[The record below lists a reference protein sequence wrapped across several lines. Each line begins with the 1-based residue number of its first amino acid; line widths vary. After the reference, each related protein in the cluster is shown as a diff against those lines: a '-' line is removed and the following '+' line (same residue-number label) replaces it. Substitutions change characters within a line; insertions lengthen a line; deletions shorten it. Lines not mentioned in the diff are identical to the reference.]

1 MKYGIDIENRYLR
14 NKIAKKLREEDHV
27 VIIMNDIEY
36 SGFGDMLLK
45 KVVLAN
51 QSKVDIYLYL
61 NLVEGDEEE
70 LRIFGDGS
78 ILSKRFYEKFTSEK
92 EKMNFKV
99 LDYKKDMSYY
109 IVSNIEN
116 SVVCVEVMT
125 KRGISLWEIEPYFSK
140 ALLDISKDW
149 EGIMR

>member
-1 MKYGIDIENRYLR
+1 MKYGIDIDNRYLR
-14 NKIAKKLREEDHV
+14 NKIAKELREKDHV

-45 KVVLAN
+45 KAILAN

-61 NLVEGDEEE
+61 DVIEGEEE
-70 LRIFGDGS
+70 VIRIFGDGS
-78 ILSKRFYEKFTSEK
+78 ILSKSFYNKLIFKK
-92 EKMNFKV
+92 EKLNFKV

-109 IVSNIEN
+109 IVANIEN
-116 SVVCVEVMT
+116 SVVYVEVMT
-125 KRGISLWEIEPYFSK
+125 KRGNTLLEIEPYISR

>member
-1 MKYGIDIENRYLR
+1 MKYGIDIDNRYLR
-14 NKIAKKLREEDHV
+14 NKIAKELREKDHV

-61 NLVEGDEEE
+61 NVLECGEEVIS
-70 LRIFGDGS
+70 IFGDGS
-78 ILSKRFYEKFTSEK
+78 ILSKKFYDKFTSEK
-92 EKMNFKV
+92 EKMNFNI

-109 IVSNIEN
+109 IVTNIEN
-116 SVVCVEVMT
+116 SVVCVEIMT
-125 KRGISLWEIEPYFSK
+125 KRGNALWQIEHYISE
-140 ALLDISKDW
+140 ALLDISKD
-149 EGIMR
+149 